1 MNGMGNYM
9 DSLGQSGYLSQI
21 AAGYQDDRKAAG
33 RKNGTTKESQEKA
46 AAALEGEKKL
56 NEVSGR
62 TIGQP
67 KLSDKALKYYEQL
80 KKRYS
85 NMDFVL
91 VSPEMKAE
99 AERNKGMIPSSK
111 QLLVLIDA
119 DKIER
124 MAEDEEYR
132 RKYEGILSGA
142 TAKMAQM
149 KSSLGSNASR
159 VRSFGMTF
167 DDHGNASFFA
177 VVDKSLALQRE
188 RIAKKRE
195 EKAKDKKEEAKKA
208 EDKKTEEK
216 RLEKKQQDSGDKVT
230 VTADSWDEL
239 LKKIDHVVMSDMA
252 DEILTEEERRIGQ
265 NFDFTL

>member
-1 MNGMGNYM
+1 MGNYM
-9 DSLGQSGYLSQI
+9 DGLGQSGYLSQI
-21 AAGYQDDRKAAG
+21 AAGYQDDRKTAD
-33 RKNGTTKESQEKA
+33 RKNGTAKESQEK

-124 MAEDEEYR
+124 MALLWWINHWHCR
-132 RKYEGILSGA
+132 
-142 TAKMAQM
+142 
-149 KSSLGSNASR
+149 GS
-159 VRSFGMTF
+159 
-167 DDHGNASFFA
+167 
-177 VVDKSLALQRE
+177 ALQ
-188 RIAKKRE
+188 KNGK
-195 EKAKDKKEEAKKA
+195 
-208 EDKKTEEK
+208 
-216 RLEKKQQDSGDKVT
+216 KKQRTRKSKQKRQKIKKQRKNGWKRSSRIPVT
-230 VTADSWDEL
+230 V
-239 LKKIDHVVMSDMA
+239 
-252 DEILTEEERRIGQ
+252 
-265 NFDFTL
+265 

>member
-1 MNGMGNYM
+1 MGNYM
-9 DSLGQSGYLSQI
+9 DGLGQSGYLSQI
-21 AAGYQDDRKAAG
+21 AAGYQDDRKTAD
-33 RKNGTTKESQEKA
+33 RKNGTAKESQEK

-124 MAEDEEYR
+124 MAQDEEYR

-177 VVDKSLALQRE
+177 VVS
-188 RIAKKRE
+188 
-195 EKAKDKKEEAKKA
+195 
-208 EDKKTEEK
+208 
-216 RLEKKQQDSGDKVT
+216 
-230 VTADSWDEL
+230 
-239 LKKIDHVVMSDMA
+239 
-252 DEILTEEERRIGQ
+252 
-265 NFDFTL
+265 

>member
-1 MNGMGNYM
+1 
-9 DSLGQSGYLSQI
+9 
-21 AAGYQDDRKAAG
+21 
-33 RKNGTTKESQEKA
+33 
-46 AAALEGEKKL
+46 
-56 NEVSGR
+56 
-62 TIGQP
+62 
-67 KLSDKALKYYEQL
+67 
-80 KKRYS
+80 
-85 NMDFVL
+85 MDFVL

-111 QLLVLIDA
+111 QLLVLIDT

-208 EDKKTEEK
+208 EDKKSEDRKAEEK
-216 RLEKKQQDSGDKVT
+216 RQEKTQQDSGDRVT

-239 LKKIDHVVMSDMA
+239 LKKIDHVIMSDMA
-252 DEILTEEERRIGQ
+252 DGMLTEEERRIGQ
-265 NFDFTL
+265 NFDFSL